1 MTGGCGLPPLTLFDE
16 YDRRGSFLRT
26 FLGSLASSLTALT
39 GLAANWRMQGIS
51 SLRSFWALTTL
62 GRLTDESESGSSDAW
77 PTARA
82 SAAHGPSQAE
92 IEAGD
97 PRHRLETAVM
107 CQWPTHTRAEGG
119 KIACRPNYGQ
129 VGLSNHHAI
138 VGPVAREKGQKS
150 RAKAETAPVN
160 MVNWATPRGEDSQCA
175 GAHHGKPDSLHA
187 QTKATWATP
196 ASADCIGATGGGQGR
211 SLRTDTAQSP
221 GQLHPD
227 WVETLQGYP
236 VGWTDVGPPDRAKRS
251 TTGSRRA
258 QDTASPTEPPA

>member
-1 MTGGCGLPPLTLFDE
+1 
-16 YDRRGSFLRT
+16 
-26 FLGSLASSLTALT
+26 
-39 GLAANWRMQGIS
+39 MQGIS

-77 PTARA
+77 ATPTAA
-82 SAAHGPSQAE
+82 ESHNQDYSAQVYLQNQVQE
-92 IEAGD
+92 N
-97 PRHRLETAVM
+97 
-107 CQWPTHTRAEGG
+107 WPTP
-119 KIACRPNYGQ
+119 K
-129 VGLSNHHAI
+129 
-138 VGPVAREKGQKS
+138 ARDWKGESQ
-150 RAKAETAPVN
+150 RGTDAPGDALMN

-258 QDTASPTEPPA
+258 QGTASPTEPPA

>member
-1 MTGGCGLPPLTLFDE
+1 
-16 YDRRGSFLRT
+16 
-26 FLGSLASSLTALT
+26 LT

-77 PTARA
+77 ATAGA

-107 CQWPTHTRAEGG
+107 CQWPTPRASDENQASRPR
-119 KIACRPNYGQ
+119 IAQRAGQLREAVHWATPRAGTVTNETPEAWAARHAAGQ
-129 VGLSNHHAI
+129 VATPPLGL
-138 VGPVAREKGQKS
+138 Q
-150 RAKAETAPVN
+150 
-160 MVNWATPRGEDSQCA
+160 VNWATPMA
-175 GAHHGKPDSLHA
+175 GDAYGNH
-187 QTKATWATP
+187 
-196 ASADCIGATGGGQGR
+196 GGGMGR

-221 GQLHPD
+221 GQLHPAFC
-227 WVETLQGYP
+227 ECLMGYP

-251 TTGSRRA
+251 TRGSRRA
-258 QDTASPTEPPA
+258 QGTASPTEPPA

>member
-26 FLGSLASSLTALT
+26 FLCSLASSLTALT
-39 GLAANWRMQGIS
+39 WLAANWRMQGIS

-107 CQWPTHTRAEGG
+107 CQWPTP
-119 KIACRPNYGQ
+119 K
-129 VGLSNHHAI
+129 
-138 VGPVAREKGQKS
+138 ARDWKGESQ
-150 RAKAETAPVN
+150 RGTDAPGDALMN

-221 GQLHPD
+221 GQLNPAFC
-227 WVETLQGYP
+227 ECLMGYP
-236 VGWTDVGPPDRAKRS
+236 VGWTDVGPPDRAKLS

>member
-1 MTGGCGLPPLTLFDE
+1 
-16 YDRRGSFLRT
+16 
-26 FLGSLASSLTALT
+26 
-39 GLAANWRMQGIS
+39 
-51 SLRSFWALTTL
+51 L
-62 GRLTDESESGSSDAW
+62 GRLTDESESGSSDGWRTPTAAESHNQDYSAQVYLQNQVQENW

-107 CQWPTHTRAEGG
+107 CQWPTP
-119 KIACRPNYGQ
+119 K
-129 VGLSNHHAI
+129 
-138 VGPVAREKGQKS
+138 ARDWKGESQ
-150 RAKAETAPVN
+150 RGTDAPGDALMN
-160 MVNWATPRGEDSQCA
+160 MVN
-175 GAHHGKPDSLHA
+175 
-187 QTKATWATP
+187 WATP

-251 TTGSRRA
+251 TRGSRRA
-258 QDTASPTEPPA
+258 QGTASPTEPPA